1 MRTWFDS
8 TRFHFRNITQ
18 LGECLPYKQEAG
30 GSNPPVPI
38 LFFNK
43 NRGSYMTVGK
53 TTWCG
58 GGIGK
63 RGQQGEDDLRV
74 GTTR

>member
-1 MRTWFDS
+1 
-8 TRFHFRNITQ
+8 
-18 LGECLPYKQEAG
+18 
-30 GSNPPVPI
+30 
-38 LFFNK
+38 
-43 NRGSYMTVGK
+43 MTVGK